1 MAMSNPGRESRNPIL
16 STPGRHGPK
25 AIVMVVVAVHLGAVL
40 PTLIGCECAPPPPPC
55 AAYTETELIFLG
67 TVTELGKGQEARVA
81 RMRIDKTYKGVLKRT
96 VNLFDDG
103 MCDGPHLEAGQQ
115 YLMYTNDNGTDYLP
129 ARGCTRSRHVRFAKE
144 DLAFLNGLSKA
155 PATSTVLGQ
164 VSTLRSG
171 VISED
176 GKPAAGASVEIEG
189 ERQRRKS
196 TTDQHGRYS
205 FSGLNPGSYRVR
217 AMLPGFTQREDE
229 NDDSVDVIA
238 RGCEVLDVVLH
249 KNWDGRLSGHV
260 VRADGKPAPGG
271 IHVDLIRAD
280 TDVPERASGLLVGST
295 VQTDDQ
301 GNYAFEGVAPGHYKV
316 VLNVYMPPTFEYP
329 FTPLYWPSAGKGAA
343 ASTVEI
349 TETARAQ
356 CDFRLPPPL
365 KSTPVK
371 LVVLAPD
378 GTPARDVR
386 INIGTSLEGLGFTWA
401 GVAFTDAH
409 GQVSFPAVEGY
420 KYTVPDIFAPEGRSA
435 SAAQFSSMDATK
447 PIMIQLVPR

>member
-1 MAMSNPGRESRNPIL
+1 MFNQGRESCNPVL
-16 STPGRHGPK
+16 STPGRLGRK
-25 AIVMVVVAVHLGAVL
+25 AMVMVVVAIHLCNVL

-67 TVTELGKGQEARVA
+67 TVTELGNGKDAGVVYMRV
-81 RMRIDKTYKGVLKRT
+81 DKAYKGLLEKT
-96 VNLFDDG
+96 VELFDGG
-103 MCDGPHLEAGQQ
+103 MCDGPHLEVGQQ
-115 YLMYTNDNGTDYLP
+115 YLMYTHDNGTGYLP
-129 ARGCTRSRHVRFAKE
+129 ARGCTRSRHVRFARE

-155 PATSTVLGQ
+155 PATSRVLGQ

-171 VISED
+171 VISEK
-176 GKPAAGASVEIEG
+176 GNPAARASVEIEG
-189 ERQRRKS
+189 EGQRRKG

-205 FSGLNPGSYRVR
+205 FSGLKPGSYRVK

-249 KNWDGRLSGHV
+249 KSWNGRLSGHIA
-260 VRADGKPAPGG
+260 RADGTPAPGG
-271 IHVDLIRAD
+271 IHVDLIRGD
-280 TDVPERASGLLVGST
+280 SDVPERASGLLVSST

-301 GNYAFEGVAPGHYKV
+301 GNYSFEGVAPGHYKV
-316 VLNVYMPPTFEYP
+316 VLNIYKPPTFEYP
-329 FTPLYWPSAGKGAA
+329 FTPLYWPSASNEAA

-349 TETARAQ
+349 TETAPAQ

-386 INIGTSLEGLGFTWA
+386 INIGASLEGLGFTWA

-409 GQVSFPAVEGY
+409 GEVSFPAVEGY
-420 KYTVPDIFAPEGRSA
+420 KYTVPDIFAPEGRST
-435 SAAQFSSMDATK
+435 SAAQFSSADATK
-447 PIMIQLVPR
+447 PIIIHLVPR

>member
-1 MAMSNPGRESRNPIL
+1 MFNQGRESRNSVL
-16 STPGRHGPK
+16 STPGRIGRN
-25 AIVMVVVAVHLGAVL
+25 AIVMIVVAIHLCDVL

-67 TVTELGKGQEARVA
+67 TVAELGNGKDAGVVYMRV
-81 RMRIDKTYKGVLKRT
+81 DKAYKGLLEKT
-96 VNLFDDG
+96 VKLFDDG
-103 MCDGPHLEAGQQ
+103 MCDGPHLEVGQQ
-115 YLMYTNDNGTDYLP
+115 YLMYTHDNGTGYLP

-144 DLAFLNGLSKA
+144 DLTFLSGLSKA
-155 PATSTVLGQ
+155 PATSRVLGQ

-171 VISED
+171 VISEK
-176 GKPAAGASVEIEG
+176 GNPAAGASVEIEG
-189 ERQRRKS
+189 EGQRRKG

-205 FSGLNPGSYRVR
+205 FSGLKPGSYRVR

-238 RGCEVLDVVLH
+238 RGCEVLNVVLH
-249 KNWDGRLSGHV
+249 KNWNGRLSGHV

-271 IHVDLIRAD
+271 IHVDLIRTD
-280 TDVPERASGLLVGST
+280 TDVSGQSSGPLLGST

-301 GNYAFEGVAPGHYKV
+301 GNYSFEGVAPGHYKV
-316 VLNVYMPPTFEYP
+316 VLNIFKPPTFEYP
-329 FTPLYWPSAGKGAA
+329 FIPQYWPNAGKEAA

-349 TETARAQ
+349 TETAPAL
-356 CDFRLPPPL
+356 CDFRLPLPL

-386 INIGTSLEGLGFTWA
+386 INIGMSLEGLGFTWV
-401 GVAFTDAH
+401 GVAFTDGN
-409 GQVSFPAVEGY
+409 GQVSFPAIEGY

-435 SAAQFSSMDATK
+435 SSAQFSSTDASK
-447 PIMIQLVPR
+447 PITIQLVPR